1 MLKMILLKNLVSAF
15 KGYIYWH
22 KLVKKY
28 PLKNCAVI
36 LIPSPNKEYSFY
48 AIKYLN
54 KMLISNH
61 YDKAL
66 ILSNGKN
73 IEQLVK
79 KFNCKKD
86 IIKIISINK
95 KKVNSLLDFYNANM
109 FDNRFIVASL
119 EEPEGRNM
127 LNYLNVSDIEKKDLF
142 MLAVYNITSDLEL
155 GVE

>member
-1 MLKMILLKNLVSAF
+1 MLKMILLKNLLSAF

-22 KLVKKY
+22 KLVKKN
-28 PLKNCAVI
+28 PLENCAVI

-54 KMLISNH
+54 SMLVNNH

-66 ILSNGKN
+66 ILSNDKN

-86 IIKIISINK
+86 ILKIININK
-95 KKVNSLLDFYNANM
+95 KKVNNLLDFYNANM

-127 LNYLNVSDIEKKDLF
+127 LNYLNSSNIEKKDLF
-142 MLAVYNITSDLEL
+142 KLAIYNITSDLEL

>member
-1 MLKMILLKNLVSAF
+1 
-15 KGYIYWH
+15 
-22 KLVKKY
+22 
-28 PLKNCAVI
+28 
-36 LIPSPNKEYSFY
+36 
-48 AIKYLN
+48 
-54 KMLISNH
+54 MLISNH

-95 KKVNSLLDFYNANM
+95 KRVNSLLDFYNANM